1 MLLPSSGD
9 CLTQIDW
16 STEYACPRD
25 RTSNSTWIITNPVT
39 HQTFDLTSISPKLSS
54 NHTDSGTAYTYVI
67 GLGGH
72 GVQCGTNQGSNI
84 GACQTKVA
92 DPTKAVVLGRIGNL
106 TLIDG
111 KIHADYLNGD
121 VCHSTK
127 KPRRVAIS
135 FQYAQHDKLVV
146 LPEQQCE
153 YSFIVYTALV
163 KENTPVIGQE
173 CQVDN
178 FEELDWFLSYKI
190 PPIRIN
196 STLSAYISV
205 CRPISLENQADT
217 HGSSSCTS
225 SNSGAC
231 LVTSRCGYTSCDL
244 LYSYSVSCIRMYM
257 YTCTVNVELYVPLAA
272 ICLKLCENWFMMTHL
287 QGRMTYIHVCTCK
300 VCYVGLPDTCTYV

>member
-1 MLLPSSGD
+1 MLLPSSDD

-39 HQTFDLTSISPKLSS
+39 HQTFDLTSISPKLFS
-54 NHTDSGTAYTYVI
+54 NHTDSGTAYTYVV

-72 GVQCGTNQGSNI
+72 GVPCGTNQGSNI

-127 KPRRVAIS
+127 KPRRVATS
-135 FQYAQHDKLVV
+135 FQYAQHNKLVV

-153 YSFIVYTALV
+153 YVTLPSLPTSQS
-163 KENTPVIGQE
+163 VIP
-173 CQVDN
+173 
-178 FEELDWFLSYKI
+178 S
-190 PPIRIN
+190 
-196 STLSAYISV
+196 
-205 CRPISLENQADT
+205 
-217 HGSSSCTS
+217 H
-225 SNSGAC
+225 
-231 LVTSRCGYTSCDL
+231 
-244 LYSYSVSCIRMYM
+244 
-257 YTCTVNVELYVPLAA
+257 
-272 ICLKLCENWFMMTHL
+272 
-287 QGRMTYIHVCTCK
+287 
-300 VCYVGLPDTCTYV
+300 